1 MIGRETLRHTIFAAM
16 LITGLSAPAIAHDH
30 DSHGPHIATSAPIAA
45 AVADGRRKDSN
56 RARDQYRHPAETLA
70 FFGIKPDQTVVEIW
84 PGGGWYTEI
93 LAPLL
98 RDKGR
103 YIAAAQPPGKYRTAT
118 ETLLASDPARF
129 DKVQITTLDAKAPGD
144 IAPAGSADAVL
155 TFRNV
160 HNFLMTGDDAAK
172 AVFASFYKALKPGG
186 VLGVVDHRLPEDR
199 DSALEKSSGYLKKST
214 IVRLAQ
220 SAGFRLVAESQIN
233 ANPKDKADH
242 PGGVWTLPPTLAKGD
257 VDRAKYL
264 AIGES
269 DRATLKFVKP

>member
-1 MIGRETLRHTIFAAM
+1 MRHRIFAAM
-16 LITGLSAPAIAHDH
+16 VLAGLATPAFAQHHQGHGDHAAHMAA
-30 DSHGPHIATSAPIAA
+30 SPSIAA
-45 AVADGRRKDSN
+45 AVADTRRKDSN
-56 RARDQYRHPAETLA
+56 RARDQYRHPVETLD

-93 LAPLL
+93 LAPML
-98 RDKGR
+98 RDKGH
-103 YIAAAQPPGKYRTAT
+103 YIAAAQPPGKYRAAT
-118 ETLLASDPARF
+118 ETLVASDPARF
-129 DKVQITTLDAKAPGD
+129 DKVRITTLDPKAPGD

-160 HNFLMTGDDAAK
+160 HNFLMAGDDAAK

-199 DSALEKSSGYLKKST
+199 DPALEKSSGYIKQST
-214 IVRLAQ
+214 IVRLAE
-220 SAGFRLVAESQIN
+220 SAGFRLAAESPVN
-233 ANPKDKADH
+233 ANPKDTADH
-242 PGGVWTLPPTLAKGD
+242 PGGVWTLPPTLAKGEE
-257 VDRAKYL
+257 DRAKYQ